1 MKYKICP
8 IQLKFNSKFM
18 KKLLFFMLISFVSFA
33 QVKERNILM
42 KKYSLDFIEKN
53 LIPKDQFKPYP
64 KTADEWKKI
73 LTESQI
79 KEAISVGEKALEA
92 PIAEI
97 TATMAMDFV
106 RSGDREKHG
115 AASFGRR
122 LQLAQLILA
131 ENIENKDRFTE
142 KIFNLVW
149 AICEES
155 FWGVPAHISRT
166 GLPDVENH
174 VVDLFS
180 AETGALLGLT
190 DYLMGEKLDK
200 INKLIRKR
208 IYFETNQRL
217 FQSMKNW
224 ERYGWAS
231 RKNQVN
237 NWNPWIMSNLIM
249 ANLFLEKD
257 EKNRAANLK
266 DYLFHTDGYLNGLG
280 DEGGCDEGPSYW
292 FAAGASVF
300 DILEL
305 SARATNGKINIYDEP
320 LIKNMASYIYKM
332 HIADRYFVNFADAD
346 PRISKPDGLMLYRF
360 GKAINDETMVKFGLW
375 ANHTFSKEVGF
386 TYRHVMRA
394 MENLLTTNSI
404 PKYNNDYQ
412 PNGAYIS
419 DIQVVTTR
427 TKQGLYLA
435 THGGHNAE
443 SHNHN
448 DVGDFIV
455 YANGEPVIIDA
466 GRGNYTA
473 RTFSPQRYELWFTR
487 SDYHNLPII
496 NGIVQNAGRS
506 FEATEV
512 AGAENSLKMNI
523 AKAYPAEANVN
534 SWNRTV
540 KLNQAQN
547 QVEIEDVYH
556 LKEAKSLQ
564 QIFMTTCEVDTKT
577 AGMVNLKTVSGKK
590 YAINY
595 DKNLWDISID
605 LPSVE
610 GMEYKSFQTKWDN
623 QPIKRI
629 ILTHKALKNVGKSY
643 FVIK

>member
-1 MKYKICP
+1 LNNQPFPKFQMKS
-8 IQLKFNSKFM
+8 LF
-18 KKLLFFMLISFVSFA
+18 LLLLTPFLAFS

-42 KKYSLDFIEKN
+42 KKYSLEFIEKN

-64 KTADEWKKI
+64 KTPEDWKKV
-73 LTESQI
+73 LTEPQI
-79 KEAISVGEKALEA
+79 KEVIALGEKALEA
-92 PIAEI
+92 PIPEL
-97 TATMAMDFV
+97 TATMAMDFA
-106 RSGDREKHG
+106 RSGDRERHG
-115 AASFGRR
+115 GASFGRR
-122 LQLAQLILA
+122 NLLAQLIVA

-155 FWGVPAHISRT
+155 FWGVPAHIRGT

-174 VVDLFS
+174 IVDLFS

-190 DYLMGEKLDK
+190 DYLVGEKMDK
-200 INKLIRKR
+200 INPLIRKR
-208 IYFETNQRL
+208 IAFEANQRL
-217 FQSMKNW
+217 FKSMKNW
-224 ERYGWAS
+224 ERYNWAS
-231 RKNQVN
+231 RKNKVN

-257 EKNRAANLK
+257 EKNRASNLK

-280 DEGGCDEGPSYW
+280 DDGGCDEGPSYW

-300 DILEL
+300 DVLEL

-320 LIKNMASYIYKM
+320 LIKNMASYVYKM
-332 HIADRYFVNFADAD
+332 HISDRYFVNFADAD

-360 GKAINDETMVKFGLW
+360 GKAIKDETLVKFGLW
-375 ANHTFSKEVGF
+375 ANDTFSKEVPVS
-386 TYRHVMRA
+386 YRHVMRV
-394 MENLLTTNSI
+394 MENLLTFNSI

-412 PNGAYIS
+412 PNGAYIA

-473 RTFSPQRYELWFTR
+473 RTFSPQRYDLWFTR

-496 NGIVQNAGRS
+496 NGVTQKSGRE

-512 AGAENSLKMNI
+512 IGSGNSLKMNI
-523 AKAYPAEANVN
+523 ANAYPKEANVN
-534 SWNRTV
+534 SWNRIV
-540 KLNQAQN
+540 KLNQDKN
-547 QVEIEDVYH
+547 QVEIEDNYD
-556 LKEAKSLQ
+556 LKETKSLQ
-564 QIFMTTCEVDTKT
+564 QVFMTICEVDTKT
-577 AGMVNLKTVSGKK
+577 AGVVNLKTILGKI
-590 YAINY
+590 YTINY
-595 DKNLWDISID
+595 DKNLWEISMD

-623 QPIKRI
+623 QPVKRI
-629 ILTHKALKNVGKSY
+629 ILTHKALKNVGKSS
-643 FVIK
+643 FVIR

>member
-1 MKYKICP
+1 MKS
-8 IQLKFNSKFM
+8 LF
-18 KKLLFFMLISFVSFA
+18 LLLLTPFLAFT

-42 KKYSLDFIEKN
+42 KKYSLEFIEKN

-64 KTADEWKKI
+64 KTPEDWKKV
-73 LTESQI
+73 LTEPQI
-79 KEAISVGEKALEA
+79 KEVIALGEKALEA
-92 PIAEI
+92 PIPEL
-97 TATMAMDFV
+97 TATMAMDFA
-106 RSGDREKHG
+106 RSGDRERHG
-115 AASFGRR
+115 GASFGRR
-122 LQLAQLILA
+122 NLLAQLIVA

-155 FWGVPAHISRT
+155 FWGVPAHIRGT

-174 VVDLFS
+174 IVDLFS

-190 DYLMGEKLDK
+190 DYLVGEKMDK
-200 INKLIRKR
+200 INPLIRKR
-208 IYFETNQRL
+208 IAFEANQRL
-217 FQSMKNW
+217 FKSMKNW
-224 ERYGWAS
+224 ERYNWAS
-231 RKNQVN
+231 RKNKVN

-257 EKNRAANLK
+257 EKNRASNLK

-280 DEGGCDEGPSYW
+280 DDGGCDEGPSYW

-300 DILEL
+300 DVLEL
-305 SARATNGKINIYDEP
+305 SARATYGKINIYDEP
-320 LIKNMASYIYKM
+320 LIKNMASYVYKM
-332 HIADRYFVNFADAD
+332 HISDRYFVNFADAD

-360 GKAINDETMVKFGLW
+360 GKAIKDETLVKFGLW
-375 ANHTFSKEVGF
+375 ANDTFSKEVPVS
-386 TYRHVMRA
+386 YRHVMRV
-394 MENLLTTNSI
+394 MENLLTFNSI

-412 PNGAYIS
+412 PNGAYIA
-419 DIQVVTTR
+419 DIQVITTR

-473 RTFSPQRYELWFTR
+473 RTFSPQRYDLWFTR
-487 SDYHNLPII
+487 SDYHNLPVI
-496 NGIVQNAGRS
+496 NGINQNAGRE

-512 AGAENSLKMNI
+512 IGSENSLKMNI
-523 AKAYPAEANVN
+523 AKAYPKEANVN
-534 SWNRTV
+534 SWNRIV
-540 KLNQAQN
+540 KLNQDKN
-547 QVEIEDVYH
+547 QVEIEDNFE

-564 QIFMTTCEVDTKT
+564 QVFMTICEVDTKT
-577 AGMVNLKTVSGKK
+577 AGVVNLKTISGKI
-590 YAINY
+590 YTINY
-595 DKNLWDISID
+595 DKNLWEVSMD

-623 QPIKRI
+623 QPVKRI
-629 ILTHKALKNVGKSY
+629 ILTHKALKNVGKSS
-643 FVIK
+643 FVIR

>member
-1 MKYKICP
+1 MI
-8 IQLKFNSKFM
+8 
-18 KKLLFFMLISFVSFA
+18 KKLFFFLLIHQVSFS
-33 QVKERNILM
+33 QVKERNLLM
-42 KKYSLDFIEKN
+42 NKYPFDFIEKN

-64 KTADEWKKI
+64 KTADEWKTI

-79 KEAISVGEKALEA
+79 NEVIAVGEKALEA
-92 PIAEI
+92 PIPAI

-106 RSGDREKHG
+106 RSGDREQYES
-115 AASFGRR
+115 ASFGRR
-122 LQLAQLILA
+122 LQLEQLIFA

-155 FWGVPAHISRT
+155 FWGVPAHIRST

-174 VVDLFS
+174 IVDLFS

-190 DYLMGEKLDK
+190 DYFMGDKLDK

-224 ERYGWAS
+224 ERYNWTS
-231 RKNQVN
+231 RKNKVN

-257 EKNRAANLK
+257 AKNRATNFR

-305 SARATNGKINIYDEP
+305 SARATNGKINIYQDP

-332 HIADRYFVNFADAD
+332 HISDRYFVNFADAD
-346 PRISKPDGLMLYRF
+346 PQISKPDGLMLYRL

-375 ANHTFSKEVGF
+375 ANHTFGKEVSM
-386 TYRHVMRA
+386 TSRHVMRIV
-394 MENLLTTNSI
+394 ENLSTLNSI
-404 PKYNNDYQ
+404 PKYENNYQ
-412 PNGAYIS
+412 PKRAYIS
-419 DIQVVTTR
+419 DIQVLTMQS
-427 TKQGLYLA
+427 KQGLYLA

-473 RTFSPQRYELWFTR
+473 RTFSSERYELWFTR

-496 NGIVQNAGRS
+496 NGVTQNVGRS

-512 AGAENSLKMNI
+512 VGADNSLKMNI

-547 QVEIEDVYH
+547 QVEIEDNYN

-577 AGMVNLKTVSGKK
+577 AGIVRLKTVTSKT
-590 YAINY
+590 YSISY
-595 DKNLWDISID
+595 DKNLWDISMD

-623 QPIKRI
+623 QPLKRI
-629 ILTHKALKNVGKSY
+629 ILTHKSLKNVGKSS
-643 FVIK
+643 FIIK

>member
-1 MKYKICP
+1 M
-8 IQLKFNSKFM
+8 M
-18 KKLLFFMLISFVSFA
+18 KKLLFLLLIHQISFS
-33 QVKERNILM
+33 QVKERNLLM
-42 KKYSLDFIEKN
+42 NKYSLDFIEKN

-64 KTADEWKKI
+64 KTTDEWKKI

-79 KEAISVGEKALEA
+79 KEIIAVGEKALEA
-92 PIAEI
+92 PIQEI

-106 RSGDREKHG
+106 RSGDRERHG
-115 AASFGRR
+115 AAYSGRR
-122 LQLAQLILA
+122 LQLAQLIFA
-131 ENIENKDRFTE
+131 ENLENKDRFTE

-155 FWGVPAHISRT
+155 FWGVPAHIRNT

-174 VVDLFS
+174 IVDLFS

-190 DYLMGEKLDK
+190 DYFVGEKLDK
-200 INKLIRKR
+200 INPLIRKR
-208 IYFETNQRL
+208 VYFEANQRL
-217 FQSMKNW
+217 LKPMKNW

-231 RKNQVN
+231 RTHKVN
-237 NWNPWIMSNLIM
+237 NWNPWIMSNLVM
-249 ANLFLEKD
+249 TNLFLEKD
-257 EKNRAANLK
+257 EKNRALNLK
-266 DYLFHTDGYLNGLG
+266 DYLFHIDGYLNGLG

-300 DILEL
+300 DVLEL

-320 LIKNMASYIYKM
+320 LIKNMASYIYKV

-346 PRISKPDGLMLYRF
+346 PRISKPDGVMLYRF

-375 ANHTFSKEVGF
+375 ANHTFNKNVEVS
-386 TYRHVMRA
+386 YRHVMRIV
-394 MENLLTTNSI
+394 ENLCTFNSI
-404 PKYNNDYQ
+404 PKYENNYQ
-412 PNGAYIS
+412 PKGAYIA
-419 DIQVVTTR
+419 DIQVLTAQ

-435 THGGHNAE
+435 THGGHNNE

-473 RTFSPQRYELWFTR
+473 RTFSSKRYELWFTR

-496 NGIVQNAGRS
+496 NGIAQNQGRS

-512 AGAENSLKMNI
+512 VGIDNSLKMNI

-547 QVEIEDVYH
+547 QIEIEDNYN

-564 QIFMTTCEVDTKT
+564 QVFMTTCEIDTKT
-577 AGMVNLKTVSGKK
+577 AGIVNLKTVSGKT
-590 YAINY
+590 YSINY
-595 DKNLWDISID
+595 DKNLWNVSMD

-623 QPIKRI
+623 QPVKRI
-629 ILTHKALKNVGKSY
+629 ILTHKALKNVGKVS